1 MTLTEIV
8 ERLDLA
14 RGAIRQ
20 IRQYVGEVDKALIA
34 DDATFEPFLSED
46 RLAMIAELDAE
57 IAKYGEQCVEAMAV
71 ATPKK
76 AKKEK

>member
-46 RLAMIAELDAE
+46 RLTMIAELDAE
-57 IAKYGEQCVEAMAV
+57 IAEYEEQCVKAMAV

-76 AKKEK
+76 AKKTK